1 MITYVSRVLRISG
14 NTSLCW
20 SSFSRWYRYTW
31 PLIKFLGQFCICIVP
46 SIISLSSLLWNKINC
61 SPAAISVVF
70 ATASW
75 NWAYLKK
82 KTHQHEDG
90 SAPFYIKRHF
100 IQTESILHKFEVSY
114 SQIAIII
121 SNTKTI
127 SEFTVISFFFKI
139 NELHHDIRTGPFYRC
154 RVYYWFQLSNQRP
167 LRWFYSLYH
176 WYYKRIYRTS
186 ILFSGYFPTGLLSLG
201 LQRIL
206 ETWKKKD
213 QFKKKKKIAVFA
225 CISIVDNIDIFNKKI
240 GEVIPADEL

>member
-1 MITYVSRVLRISG
+1 MDLHRFTLKGISFKL
-14 NTSLCW
+14 NLFYISL
-20 SSFSRWYRYTW
+20 
-31 PLIKFLGQFCICIVP
+31 KFL
-46 SIISLSSLLWNKINC
+46 K
-61 SPAAISVVF
+61 
-70 ATASW
+70 
-75 NWAYLKK
+75 
-82 KTHQHEDG
+82 
-90 SAPFYIKRHF
+90 
-100 IQTESILHKFEVSY
+100 
-114 SQIAIII
+114 IAIII
-121 SNTKTI
+121 ANTKTI

-186 ILFSGYFPTGLLSLG
+186 ILFSGYFPIGLLSLG